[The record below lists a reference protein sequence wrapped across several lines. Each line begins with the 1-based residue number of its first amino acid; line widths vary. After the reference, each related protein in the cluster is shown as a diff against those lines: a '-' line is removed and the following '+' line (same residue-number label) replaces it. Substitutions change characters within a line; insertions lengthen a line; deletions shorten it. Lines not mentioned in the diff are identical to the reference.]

1 MSVGSE
7 VIESGVLYCEVQLNG
22 IVKVTSESPANIP

>member
-1 MSVGSE
+1 MGVGSE
-7 VIESGVLYCEVQLNG
+7 IMEGGVLCCEVQLNG